1 MRRASIYL
9 IIFLLSGLWLGSAEA
24 QRGRGGGGGGRAGGL
39 SGGGGIS
46 RGGGDMQPRVQ
57 NRSTGNFNSAN
68 VNRGS
73 ISSSNLD
80 RTNINRNNI
89 NSANVNRNVTNVN
102 RNVNVDRDVD
112 VHGGWNGGYWDD
124 RGWGWGS
131 FAAGAAVGATT
142 AAVGAAAADHNDT
155 VVVAAP
161 PAGTVVATL
170 PSSCTMVGT
179 SGTAIY
185 DCGGAYYR
193 PYYSGSD
200 LVYEVVQNP

>member
-9 IIFLLSGLWLGSAEA
+9 IIFLISGLWLGSAEA
-24 QRGRGGGGGGRAGGL
+24 QRGRGGGGGRAGGI
-39 SGGGGIS
+39 SGGGGGIS
-46 RGGGDMQPRVQ
+46 RGGGNMQPRVQ
-57 NRSTGNFNSAN
+57 NRSVGNFNSAN
-68 VNRGS
+68 INRGN
-73 ISSSNLD
+73 IGSSNID
-80 RTNINRNNI
+80 RTNINRNNF

-142 AAVGAAAADHNDT
+142 AAVGAA
-155 VVVAAP
+155 VVAP
-161 PAGTVVATL
+161 PAGTVVTTL
-170 PSSCTMVGT
+170 PSSCAMVGT

-185 DCGGAYYR
+185 DCGGSYYR
-193 PYYSGSD
+193 PYYSGSN

>member
-9 IIFLLSGLWLGSAEA
+9 IIFLISGLWLGSAEA
-24 QRGRGGGGGGRAGGL
+24 QRGRGGGGGRAGGI

-68 VNRGS
+68 INRGN
-73 ISSSNLD
+73 ISSSNVD
-80 RTNINRNNI
+80 RTNI

-112 VHGGWNGGYWDD
+112 VHGGYWHGGYSDD
-124 RGWGWGS
+124 PGWGWGS
-131 FAAGAAVGATT
+131 FAAGAAAGATT
-142 AAVGAAAADHNDT
+142 AAVGAAAAGHHDT
-155 VVVAAP
+155 VVVP
-161 PAGTVVATL
+161 PPTGTVVATL
-170 PSSCTMVGT
+170 PPSCTMVGT
-179 SGTAIY
+179 SGTALY

-193 PYYSGSD
+193 PYYSGSN
-200 LVYEVVQNP
+200 LVYEAVQNP

>member
-9 IIFLLSGLWLGSAEA
+9 IIFLISGLWLGSAEA
-24 QRGRGGGGGGRAGGL
+24 QRGRGGGGGRAGGI

-68 VNRGS
+68 
-73 ISSSNLD
+73 ISNVD
-80 RTNINRNNI
+80 RTNI

-112 VHGGWNGGYWDD
+112 VHGGYWHGGYSDD
-124 RGWGWGS
+124 PGWGWGS
-131 FAAGAAVGATT
+131 FAAGAAAGVTT
-142 AAVGAAAADHNDT
+142 AAVGAAAAGHHDT
-155 VVVAAP
+155 VVVP
-161 PAGTVVATL
+161 PPTGTVVATL
-170 PSSCTMVGT
+170 PPSCTMVGT
-179 SGTAIY
+179 SGTALY

-193 PYYSGSD
+193 PYYSGSN
-200 LVYEVVQNP
+200 LVYEAVQNP

>member
-57 NRSTGNFNSAN
+57 NRSVGNVSSANIDRTN
-68 VNRGS
+68 VNR
-73 ISSSNLD
+73 SNL
-80 RTNINRNNI
+80 
-89 NSANVNRNVTNVN
+89 NSANVNRNVTNTN

-124 RGWGWGS
+124 HDWGLGS

-142 AAVGAAAADHNDT
+142 AAVGAAVADHNDT
-155 VVVAAP
+155 VVVAPP

-170 PSSCTMVGT
+170 PSSCEMVGT

-185 DCGGAYYR
+185 NCDGAFYR
-193 PYYSGSD
+193 PYYSGSS
-200 LVYEVVQNP
+200 LVYEAVPNP